1 MKVQRDATPKSGW
14 RPLGSALLF
23 AAMAVILIWLSAGDG
38 EHFPNGLMLAA
49 GAVLCALLELSRWV
63 GREMGHGMRLFRA
76 ALVTGL
82 LILSGAAG
90 NLVMPEQWIVLGL
103 CSIWTLTLWYEFFT
117 TFEETTDWKQFLDI
131 LSKSSTP
138 MPGWTLWT
146 SPPTSPS
153 WRTCWP
159 RRD

>member
-1 MKVQRDATPKSGW
+1 MKVQRDNTPKSGW

-38 EHFPNGLMLAA
+38 EYFSNGLMLAA

-90 NLVMPEQWIVLGL
+90 NLVMPEQWIILGL
-103 CSIWTLTLWYEFFT
+103 CSIWTLTLWYEFFYH
-117 TFEETTDWKQFLDI
+117 L
-131 LSKSSTP
+131 
-138 MPGWTLWT
+138 
-146 SPPTSPS
+146 
-153 WRTCWP
+153 
-159 RRD
+159 RRDG